1 MGNPERLSQQTVDRI
16 VEKIH
21 TTPFAF
27 DTESDGP
34 NLLGKKMLNVYHSR
48 LVGFSICFLDK
59 PSEGFYIPVAHE
71 AGNAPLWASMR
82 ILRAVQE
89 TKVQVWAHNWKHDGK
104 VLALEKF
111 GVPINCCD
119 SLILMWLLCYDANG
133 RFGLKDLARKY
144 LDIEMTPFKEVL
156 GEHKTWAEVP
166 LDLAAK
172 YGAEDAEAVA
182 KLVNRFFPKLQGN
195 LWRVFFNQEMPMVAC
210 LRDMENAGFAIDRD
224 ELLGLSDDLQD
235 QVNALLEEWD
245 FLFPDV
251 LISSAQQVAT
261 HFYQGGLWPTEGV
274 PKGKN
279 GFRSTGR
286 KHVEGA
292 LDACKKGSM
301 GHIGAELKLKY
312 QDLNKYL
319 TTFTGS
325 LVDQADQ
332 YDDGRLRCNF
342 RQHGTATG
350 RLSCAN
356 PNLQNIPTRSDYGKR
371 IRKAFIAPP
380 GKTLVVADYS
390 QIELRVLAHL
400 AGGGRLAEAYLSG
413 ADVHQRTADL
423 VGSTRRQAKTINFAT
438 VYGARAKKLAEQL
451 EVTVPEA
458 QKFLDNYNTYYP
470 EVLELR
476 DKIVM
481 EAYEKG
487 YVSTLSGRIR
497 KIPQLVEAKARD
509 VRFEQFSDKL
519 QRWFGERV
527 AFNTPVQGGAADLVK
542 MAMLR
547 FSSVADSSARLIS
560 QVHDELIVECDSS
573 DKDDVI
579 RELRQAMEGAAILS
593 VPLVADPS
601 SGSSWGLCK

>member
-21 TTPFAF
+21 TVPFAF

-34 NLLGKKMLNVYHSR
+34 NLIGKKMLNVYRSR
-48 LVGFSICFLDK
+48 MVGFSICFLDK
-59 PSEGFYIPVAHE
+59 PSEGFYVPVAHSD
-71 AGNAPLWASMR
+71 GNTPLWASMR

-89 TKVQVWAHNWKHDGK
+89 TKVQVWAHNWKHDSK
-104 VLALEKF
+104 VLSLEGF
-111 GVPINCCD
+111 SVPVNSCD

-133 RFGLKDLARKY
+133 RYGLKDLACKY
-144 LDIEMTPFKEVL
+144 LDIEMESFKTVL
-156 GEHKTWAEVP
+156 GDCKTWADVP
-166 LDLAAK
+166 VGRAQV
-172 YGAEDAEAVA
+172 YGVKDAEAVA
-182 KLVNRFFPKLQGN
+182 KLVNRFFPKLRGKMWQT
-195 LWRVFFNQEMPMVAC
+195 FFGQEMPSVWC
-210 LRDMENAGFAIDRD
+210 LRDMENAGFAIDRGK
-224 ELLGLSDDLQD
+224 LLSLSDDLQD
-235 QVNALLEEWD
+235 QVSLLLDEWE
-245 FLFPDV
+245 FLFPGV

-261 HFYQGGLWPTEGV
+261 HFYDGGLWPATGV

-279 GFRSTGR
+279 GYYSTGR
-286 KHVEGA
+286 KHVEAA
-292 LDACKKGSM
+292 LTSAPEGSM
-301 GHIGAELKLKY
+301 GRIGAELKLKY

-342 RQHGTATG
+342 RQHGTSTG

-356 PNLQNIPTRSDYGKR
+356 PNLQNIPTRSDYGKT
-371 IRKAFIAPP
+371 IRKAFVAPQ
-380 GKTLVVADYS
+380 GKVLVVADYS

-413 ADVHQRTADL
+413 DDVHQRTADL

-451 EVTVPEA
+451 EVSVPEA

-470 EVLELR
+470 EVMELR

-481 EAYEKG
+481 DAYEKG
-487 YVSTLSGRIR
+487 YVTTLSGRIR
-497 KIPQLVEAKARD
+497 KIPQLTEAKARD

-519 QRWFGERV
+519 KRWFGERI

-542 MAMLR
+542 VAMLR
-547 FSSVADSSARLIS
+547 FNKVADSSTRLIS
-560 QVHDELIVECDSS
+560 QVHDELIVECDES
-573 DKDDVI
+573 DKDDVV
-579 RELRQAMEGAAILS
+579 RELRLAMEGAAVLS

-601 SGSSWGLCK
+601 TGPSWGDCK

>member
-34 NLLGKKMLNVYHSR
+34 NLLGKKMLNVYRSR

-59 PSEGFYIPVAHE
+59 PSEGFYVPVAHE
-71 AGNAPLWASMR
+71 DGNAPLWASMR

-104 VLALEKF
+104 VLLLENF
-111 GVPINCCD
+111 TVPVNCCD

-182 KLVNRFFPKLQGN
+182 KLANRFFPKLQGK
-195 LWRVFFNQEMPMVAC
+195 LWQVFFGQEMPMVAC
-210 LRDMENAGFAIDRD
+210 LRDMETAGFAIDRD
-224 ELLGLSDDLQD
+224 KLLGLSDELQD
-235 QVNALLEEWD
+235 QVTALLDEWE
-245 FLFPDV
+245 FLFPGV

-261 HFYQGGLWPTEGV
+261 HFYGGGLWSTDNV

-279 GFRSTGR
+279 GFHSTGR
-286 KHVEGA
+286 KHIEA
-292 LDACKKGSM
+292 AMLACKGGSM

-356 PNLQNIPTRSDYGKR
+356 PNLQNIPTRSEYGQS
-371 IRKAFIAPP
+371 IRKAFVAAP

-451 EVTVPEA
+451 EVSVPEA

-487 YVSTLSGRIR
+487 HVSTLSGRIR
-497 KIPQLVEAKARD
+497 RIPQLVEAKARD
-509 VRFEQFSDKL
+509 ARFEQFSDKL
-519 QRWFGERV
+519 QRWFGERI
-527 AFNTPVQGGAADLVK
+527 AFNTPIQGGAADLVK
-542 MAMLR
+542 VAMLR
-547 FSSVADSSARLIS
+547 FDKVADGSTRLIS
-560 QVHDELIVECDSS
+560 QVHDELIVECDEA
-573 DKDDVI
+573 DKDDVT
-579 RELRQAMEGAAILS
+579 RELRLAMEGAAILS

-601 SGSSWGLCK
+601 SGRSWGDCK